1 MACSAAISGR
11 QWPSLVLRHA
21 QERLVELY
29 CECVYRQLVV
39 VHQRVE
45 LVDRLVVVRLQLVAT
60 LGVRPHFQTNT
71 VHEQNQRYLNKL
83 EDIELIISAFKI
95 RNSKPRSPKYRDQNF
110 GKCVFYIDYI
120 IAN

>member
-1 MACSAAISGR
+1 MASSAAISGR

-29 CECVYRQLVV
+29 SECVNRQLVV

-60 LGVRPHFQTNT
+60 LRVRPHFQTNA
-71 VHEQNQRYLNKL
+71 VHEQNERYLNNIEHK
-83 EDIELIISAFKI
+83 ELIISSIKI
-95 RNSKPRSPKYRDQNF
+95 RNSRIKP
-110 GKCVFYIDYI
+110 
-120 IAN
+120 